1 MLYYIYTRM
10 SLSQKIK
17 EQVNNLLPEMKA
29 DTIDYAPILEKIKQI
44 IIEDDPKPRTQAIRY
59 SQIKKMFKAVTDNA
73 EFLNQI
79 KPPKELQDIV
89 FEDDKKVRDNR
100 TRIAITQPI
109 VEQIMS
115 YAFSEDPAKLFIYLL
130 FVSGRRTQEL
140 YSSKFVNI
148 KQSKD
153 IQLIGITKRRDV
165 NDNTCMFTP
174 LIAKTRFFQIYKKYR
189 KLRKVYSSQLTFQ
202 RHLDRLIKKEF
213 PEHKFHPHV
222 FRGMYVTY
230 LFRFRNYQNL
240 KINTFIKQHLH
251 HQSINTSMNYTQ
263 YYVVPEFNKDIIA
276 KLKGINPME
285 KHDGNLHQALN
296 DGNLHQAS

>member
-1 MLYYIYTRM
+1 
-10 SLSQKIK
+10 
-17 EQVNNLLPEMKA
+17 
-29 DTIDYAPILEKIKQI
+29 
-44 IIEDDPKPRTQAIRY
+44 
-59 SQIKKMFKAVTDNA
+59 MFKAVTDNA

-285 KHDGNLHQALN
+285 KHDGNLHQALD